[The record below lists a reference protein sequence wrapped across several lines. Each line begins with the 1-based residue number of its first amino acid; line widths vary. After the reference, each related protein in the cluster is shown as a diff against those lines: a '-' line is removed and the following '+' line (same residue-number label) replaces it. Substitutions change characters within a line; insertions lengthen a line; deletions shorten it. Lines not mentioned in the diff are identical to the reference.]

1 MRYEHGGTVNRVRS
15 IMAAGNP
22 VSGDADDSGW
32 QDQLGQEARERIV
45 TLIRQ
50 ETAGYPQ
57 PVSSRPPGR
66 RPKPRR
72 ARRLIASAGAVLAV
86 LAVVAGLT
94 LAGSST
100 GSGPA
105 RIGALPV
112 LSPAALRLLFGT
124 STGTGAVAP
133 PPAYFIGLAGNS
145 PASPIT
151 VYRAATGRVVATL
164 RPPGGLTFM
173 ATAATADERAFV
185 VAAIAA
191 KSGCGTWLYWLR
203 LTADGQPQLSPLA
216 VPRVA
221 GSIVASTGLAASAD
235 GRVVAYSAD
244 HCAGGNGWI
253 GVINLATRQVRT
265 WSLRSEGVIS
275 MSLSADG
282 ALLGFHDSTIVSGD
296 GSVRV
301 LRTGSPPGP
310 VTERAHVVL
319 PAPWGAIGQSQ
330 AGQQIVLSPSG
341 GAMLACTSVGH
352 APSSTR
358 LVVYNAST
366 GRLIGLLHT
375 WPDPYISPCAM
386 SAAPRGGYLLVT
398 GVRARD
404 LTRVDLMTGRV
415 RQVTVGWRFPPYAVS
430 W

>member
-1 MRYEHGGTVNRVRS
+1 MS
-15 IMAAGNP
+15 PGNP
-22 VSGDADDSGW
+22 VPGDADDSGW

-45 TLIRQ
+45 TLIRH

-112 LSPAALRLLFGT
+112 LSPAALRSLFGT
-124 STGTGAVAP
+124 GTGTGTGTGAGAAAP
-133 PPAYFIGLAGNS
+133 PPAYFIGLAGNG
-145 PASPIT
+145 PAGPLT

-164 RPPGGLTFM
+164 RPPSGLTFM

-185 VAAIAA
+185 VAAIPA
-191 KSGCGTWLYWLR
+191 KSGCGTWLYRLR

-221 GSIVASTGLAASAD
+221 GSILANTGLAASAD
-235 GRVVAYSAD
+235 GRVVAYSAG

-253 GVINLATRQVRT
+253 GVVNLAARQVRT

-282 ALLGFHDSTIVSGD
+282 ALLGFNDSTTVVGD

-341 GAMLACTSVGH
+341 GVMLACTSVGH

-358 LVVYNAST
+358 LVVYDAST

-375 WPDPYISPCAM
+375 WPEPYISPCAM
-386 SAAPRGGYLLVT
+386 SAAPRGRYLLVT
-398 GVRARD
+398 GIRARD

-415 RQVTVGWRFPPYAVS
+415 RQVKASWRFPPAALS